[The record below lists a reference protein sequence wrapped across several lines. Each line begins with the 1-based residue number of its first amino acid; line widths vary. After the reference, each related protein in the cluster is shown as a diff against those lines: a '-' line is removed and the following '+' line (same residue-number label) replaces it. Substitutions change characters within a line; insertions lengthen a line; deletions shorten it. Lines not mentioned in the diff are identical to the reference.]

1 MRQPKPFYRR
11 QTRSFY
17 VQLDDSQIN
26 LGPDEAEAY
35 RRWHLL
41 MAGADESVIAAMNE
55 ARPIDKRQAWDCLVK
70 ATHGLADRAA
80 VAEPRGAA

>member
-17 VQLDDSQIN
+17 VQLDDRQIN
-26 LGPDEAEAY
+26 LGPDEAEAF
-35 RRWHLL
+35 RCWHLL

-55 ARPIDKRQAWDCLVK
+55 ARPIDKPQLSASRRQSSMYC
-70 ATHGLADRAA
+70 GMGGN
-80 VAEPRGAA
+80 PP